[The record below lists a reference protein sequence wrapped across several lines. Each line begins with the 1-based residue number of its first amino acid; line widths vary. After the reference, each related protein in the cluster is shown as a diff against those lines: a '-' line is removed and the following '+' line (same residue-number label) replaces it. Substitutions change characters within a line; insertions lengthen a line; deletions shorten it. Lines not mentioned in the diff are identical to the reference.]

1 MPTWLEHRERGV
13 VAALCVVGALR
24 IFVFS
29 AAFPPFH
36 SADEHLH
43 FDLVVK
49 YAHGHVPYRL
59 ADERLSAETR
69 DAIVLYGTGISRSKA
84 GSLVLYDSPEYLS
97 PEPAEGVPL
106 PAWMAP

>member
-1 MPTWLEHRERGV
+1 MNMKETPVPVSYRMRPGCSRRCRHGSSPVTDRRV
-13 VAALCVVGALR
+13 IAALCVVGALR

-36 SADEHLH
+36 SSDEHFH

-69 DAIVLYGTGISRSKA
+69 DAIVLYGTGISR
-84 GSLVLYDSPEYLS
+84 
-97 PEPAEGVPL
+97 
-106 PAWMAP
+106 